1 MQDQI
6 DMICT
11 LTGCDQ
17 TMAREVFNETND
29 VTLAVDKILF
39 KTELPS
45 KKKQVRD
52 AVSKKI
58 AEIRETMK
66 EFDKKMDERP
76 DSTINQFPSTLSSR
90 LVREV
95 LDERQVHREETVL
108 QNNYSQEYQLPF
120 LQSEAEKPET
130 VCQSQSEST
139 CDSPLNDQT

>member
-6 DMICT
+6 DIICT

-17 TMAREVFNETND
+17 TMAKEAFSETND
-29 VTLAVDKILF
+29 VTLAADKILF

-52 AVSKKI
+52 EVSETI

-76 DSTINQFPSTLSSR
+76 DSTVNHFPISLSR
-90 LVREV
+90 RVREV
-95 LDERQVHREETVL
+95 SNARLARRGETVL
-108 QNNYSQEYQLPF
+108 QNNYSQECRLPV
-120 LQSEAEKPET
+120 LVEEVEKPET
-130 VCQSQSEST
+130 ACQLQSESI
-139 CDSPLNDQT
+139 CDSPSHDQT

>member
-11 LTGCDQ
+11 LAGCDQ

-52 AVSKKI
+52 VVSKKI

-108 QNNYSQEYQLPF
+108 QNNCSQQCQIPSLE
-120 LQSEAEKPET
+120 SEAQKQET
-130 VCQSQSEST
+130 VY
-139 CDSPLNDQT
+139 P